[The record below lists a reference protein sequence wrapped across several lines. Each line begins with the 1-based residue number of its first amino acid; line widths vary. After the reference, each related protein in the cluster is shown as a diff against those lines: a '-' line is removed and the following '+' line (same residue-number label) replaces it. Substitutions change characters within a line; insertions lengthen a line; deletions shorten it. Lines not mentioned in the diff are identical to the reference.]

1 MNAQVLAAS
10 VWRLAMPYINV
21 RITAGASQEQKDLII
36 KGITQVMVDVLH
48 KNPENTHI
56 VIDEIPP
63 ENWGIN
69 GVNTV
74 VYREQKRQAN
84 KK

>member
-1 MNAQVLAAS
+1 
-10 VWRLAMPYINV
+10 MPYINV

>member
-1 MNAQVLAAS
+1 
-10 VWRLAMPYINV
+10 MPYINV

-84 KK
+84 TK

>member
-1 MNAQVLAAS
+1 
-10 VWRLAMPYINV
+10 MPFVNI
-21 RITAGASQEQKDLII
+21 RMTTGATQEQKDRLIRE
-36 KGITQVMVDVLH
+36 ITDVIVAVLN

-63 ENWGIN
+63 ENWGVN

-74 VYREQKRQAN
+74 VYREQKRRARESG
-84 KK
+84 